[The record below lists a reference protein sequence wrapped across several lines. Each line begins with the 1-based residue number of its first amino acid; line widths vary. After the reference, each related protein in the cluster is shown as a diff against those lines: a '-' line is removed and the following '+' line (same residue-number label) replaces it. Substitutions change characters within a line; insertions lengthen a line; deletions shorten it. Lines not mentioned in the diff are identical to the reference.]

1 MADVKLPPGTK
12 VYLGDVKNMYTN
24 IDHVNL
30 NEVIRWVLNL
40 ARKNLGHD
48 LSIFVPNAK
57 SKRPCL
63 ADEAKAGVP
72 GSKISLDNI
81 EEIVKWVS
89 DGRSP
94 SGRSCLPRN
103 PREWRR

>member
-1 MADVKLPPGTK
+1 MWLLHRLQHKGLSKSFSSFDTRDYAATMADVKLPPGTK

-48 LSIFVPNAK
+48 LRQQSKK
-57 SKRPCL
+57 SKTSEVC
-63 ADEAKAGVP
+63 
-72 GSKISLDNI
+72 S
-81 EEIVKWVS
+81 
-89 DGRSP
+89 
-94 SGRSCLPRN
+94 
-103 PREWRR
+103 

>member
-1 MADVKLPPGTK
+1 
-12 VYLGDVKNMYTN
+12 MYTN

-81 EEIVKWVS
+81 EVGCGKHLLYAWRQ
-89 DGRSP
+89 DRSP
-94 SGRSCLPRN
+94 NHGHSHGLSVLPC
-103 PREWRR
+103 PCGCGVHAC

>member
-48 LSIFVPNAK
+48 LSILVPNAK
-57 SKRPCL
+57 SKRPCGVSTFIYPGCARL
-63 ADEAKAGVP
+63 ADPV
-72 GSKISLDNI
+72 
-81 EEIVKWVS
+81 V
-89 DGRSP
+89 
-94 SGRSCLPRN
+94 
-103 PREWRR
+103 